1 MAFLFIK
8 LLNGYQSFFKGET
21 FNSSYIL
28 KMQIITSSHDKSGR
42 LAYEA
47 TACLAVMLSR
57 VTLGL
62 KSNISTKRQRPV
74 DNALLQI
81 LDHACN
87 SSQFLE
93 LLFQCLLG
101 CGSATQTEPSNL
113 IPAAC
118 ESCKV
123 IWYLVYAMELM
134 SLNDGQI
141 LFPLAC
147 WRRPGQDPLTDL
159 RSAKLVDVVS
169 RALLDSRQ
177 MQIALYYCLHNGLES
192 CVNAILQ
199 VSPFL
204 CRVLDLVGWHLRLI
218 SGTDRLTLV
227 GSAVC

>member
-1 MAFLFIK
+1 LEILLFLVIFTIFCDHILIFEF
-8 LLNGYQSFFKGET
+8 LLNYHSFFKGET
-21 FNSSYIL
+21 FSSSYIL
-28 KMQIITSSHDKSGR
+28 KMQVITSSNDKSGR

-47 TACLAVMLSR
+47 TACLAVMLYR

-62 KSNISTKRQRPV
+62 KNNISTKGQKQV
-74 DNALLQI
+74 DNSLLQI

-87 SSQFLE
+87 SPQFLE
-93 LLFQCLLG
+93 LLFQCLAA
-101 CGSATQTEPSNL
+101 CGSPTHTEPSNL

-123 IWYLVYAMELM
+123 IWYLVYALEIM
-134 SLNDGQI
+134 SLNNGHI

-147 WRRPGQDPLTDL
+147 WRRPDQDPLKDL

-177 MQIALYYCLHNGLES
+177 LQIALYYCLHNGLES

-199 VSPFL
+199 VSVFL
-204 CRVLDLVGWHLRLI
+204 FTFL
-218 SGTDRLTLV
+218 
-227 GSAVC
+227 